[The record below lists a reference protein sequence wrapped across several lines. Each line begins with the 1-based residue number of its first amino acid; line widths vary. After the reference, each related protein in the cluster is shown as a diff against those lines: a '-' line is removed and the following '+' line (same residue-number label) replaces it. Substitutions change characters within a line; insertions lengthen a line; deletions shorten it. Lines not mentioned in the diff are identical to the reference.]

1 MTDLFAVEKKTIPLK
16 KHPWKIRERKH
27 HAITKGLWILTTGF
41 FFDLKEFLFA
51 KFSQVA
57 KLPDSVNTESL
68 PTSTKQDETKLL

>member
-1 MTDLFAVEKKTIPLK
+1 MTDLFAVEKKPSLKK

-27 HAITKGLWILTTGF
+27 HAINEGIMDSDYRI

-57 KLPDSVNTESL
+57 KLPDSVKTESL